1 MGLDSNQEVCAGAEA
16 RGLDIRCCNL
26 DQPGWSAAVVGEQ
39 PWQAAWLCDVLMHV
53 AEPADFLAELTRA
66 LTPGAPVLCVEW
78 CLPAPG
84 LFAGLRRFLC
94 LRMPGMSAILSEPT
108 HLRTYHL
115 GEIEDLLK
123 SAGLRVE
130 VTWLHSF
137 EGKPLARLAEFLTR
151 SFWPVRTILAR
162 KA

>member
-1 MGLDSNQEVCAGAEA
+1 MLAIARALMGRPRLLLLDEPSMGLSPMLVDQVFEKIQAIASAGTTILLVEQNA
-16 RGLDIRCCNL
+16 RMALEIASLGLVL
-26 DQPGWSAAVVGEQ
+26 ESGE
-39 PWQAAWLCDVLMHV
+39 L
-53 AEPADFLAELTRA
+53 
-66 LTPGAPVLCVEW
+66 
-78 CLPAPG
+78 
-84 LFAGLRRFLC
+84 
-94 LRMPGMSAILSEPT
+94 ILQGS
-108 HLRTYHL
+108 
-115 GEIEDLLK
+115 GEDLLK